1 MQAQNPQEI
10 IVSYLLD
17 ASKHE
22 DNVAQ
27 LGSISILK
35 EHRVAQSITYIV
47 KYISVQGQQVYTC
60 MTMRQTE
67 ASFWEFVG
75 FGLMGGTP
83 TVDLPQKSPPQIA
96 YTLTSYPH
104 GSFIGVVVLP
114 NEVQTIAIRLKDS
127 HGFVATSLLEND
139 AALFVTSQALHKPLY
154 VEFLDDKNK
163 SIWQKQLV

>member
-17 ASKHE
+17 PSKHE

-27 LGSISILK
+27 PGSISILK
-35 EHRVAQSITYIV
+35 EHKVAQSITYIV
-47 KYISVQGQQVYTC
+47 KYISVQQQIYAY
-60 MTMRQTE
+60 MTIRQTE

-75 FGLMGGTP
+75 FGLMGGVP
-83 TVDLPQKSPPQIA
+83 TVNIPQKPPPQIA
-96 YTLTSYPH
+96 YTLTSYRH

-154 VEFLDDKNK
+154 VEFLGDKNK
-163 SIWQKQLV
+163 LLSQRRLV

>member
-1 MQAQNPQEI
+1 MQANNPQEI

-27 LGSISILK
+27 PGSISILK
-35 EHRVAQSITYIV
+35 EHKVAQSITYIV
-47 KYISVQGQQVYTC
+47 KYISVQQQIYACITV
-60 MTMRQTE
+60 RQTE

-75 FGLMGGTP
+75 FGLMGGAP
-83 TVDLPQKSPPQIA
+83 TVDLPQKPPPQIA
-96 YTLTSYPH
+96 YTLSSYPH
-104 GSFIGVVVLP
+104 SSFIGVVVLP

-139 AALFVTSQALHKPLY
+139 AAPFVTSQKLHKPLY
-154 VEFLDDKNK
+154 IEMLDHENRLL
-163 SIWQKQLV
+163 SQKRLP